1 MNFEPDK
8 YEKAVGALRSV
19 QLSLQLFINDVSND
33 INEREY
39 AETLY
44 EWIGKTERTIDE
56 LFEVSYEKSVFILKV
71 LEIYDLDTLDSNI
84 ILNYADALESLKFQY
99 ELTKNRCD
107 NNMDKK

>member
-8 YEKAVGALRSV
+8 YQKAVGALRSG
-19 QLSLQLFINDVSND
+19 QLSLQSFINDVSND
-33 INEREY
+33 ISEREY

-71 LEIYDLDTLDSNI
+71 LEIYNLDAFDLNI

-99 ELTKNRCD
+99 ELTKNRCI
-107 NNMDKK
+107 NINKK